1 MSGLWPFSWLLLAAV
16 DQKMICSIFC
26 SIHSYIQVLYSHI
39 QGFIIIYSSFLYSYI
54 QGCDKDCLYYQ
65 GTHNPCTIKHSS
77 ESRKVGI
84 IQFFLGVKIRLWS
97 FPWLL
102 LAGQKS
108 SCSIFIYSRVG
119 QWLPLLTRHTQ
130 SLYYHTIRK
139 QLLVNIFPE

>member
-1 MSGLWPFSWLLLAAV
+1 MITFSRSWPKKYLFYIL
-16 DQKMICSIFC
+16 FC
-26 SIHSYIQVLYSHI
+26 K
-39 QGFIIIYSSFLYSYI
+39 FIYSSFLFTYSRFYIHIFKSLYSYI
-54 QGCDKDCLYYQ
+54 KGSDKDCLYYQ

-108 SCSIFIYSRVG
+108 MCFIFIYSRVG
-119 QWLPLLTRHTQ
+119 QGLPLLTRHTQ